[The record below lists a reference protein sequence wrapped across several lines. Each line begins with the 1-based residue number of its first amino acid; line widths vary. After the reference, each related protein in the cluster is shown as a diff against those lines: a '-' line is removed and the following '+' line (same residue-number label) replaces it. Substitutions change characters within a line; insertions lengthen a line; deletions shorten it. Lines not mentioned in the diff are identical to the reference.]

1 MTYLKEIRKLVGA
14 ARLFVP
20 GVRAIIID
28 EAGDILLQRRTD
40 SGLWGLP
47 GGSVELDETVY
58 EALKREIAEETSLE
72 VIDAEPMGVYCGP
85 NQKFTY
91 PNGDQ
96 VQCFAIAFIVKKW
109 EGHPQADHM
118 EGSEVRFFPLSQLP
132 VSLVPIH
139 RQTLIDYTNYK
150 GKFILSE

>member
-47 GGSVELDETVY
+47 GGSVELDETVF
-58 EALKREIAEETSLE
+58 EALKREVLEKTSLT

-85 NQKFTY
+85 NQKFAY
-91 PNGDQ
+91 PNGDK

-109 EGHPQADHM
+109 EGRP
-118 EGSEVRFFPLSQLP
+118 
-132 VSLVPIH
+132 
-139 RQTLIDYTNYK
+139 
-150 GKFILSE
+150 

>member
-1 MTYLKEIRKLVGA
+1 MTYLKEIRKLTGSC
-14 ARLFVP
+14 RLFVP

-47 GGSVELDETVY
+47 GGSVELDETVL
-58 EALKREIAEETSLE
+58 EALKREVVEETSLN

-85 NQKFTY
+85 NQKFVY

-109 EGHPQADHM
+109 EGHPQADHV
-118 EGSEVRFFPLSQLP
+118 EGSEMRFFPSSQLP
-132 VSLVPIH
+132 ENLVPIH
-139 RQTLIDYTNYK
+139 RETIKDYTHYT
-150 GKFILSE
+150 GQFLLSG